1 MKDLIS
7 HLKLKS
13 RYKILYEKLD
23 PTLVYYLNDLSS
35 KEIREFHQDNYL
47 NFKNFSD
54 TLTKNSLMF
63 DMNDLKIKMKM
74 AGYKSN

>member
-23 PTLVYYLNDLSS
+23 PTLVFYLNDLTS
-35 KEIREFHQDNYL
+35 KDIREFH
-47 NFKNFSD
+47 
-54 TLTKNSLMF
+54 
-63 DMNDLKIKMKM
+63 
-74 AGYKSN
+74 